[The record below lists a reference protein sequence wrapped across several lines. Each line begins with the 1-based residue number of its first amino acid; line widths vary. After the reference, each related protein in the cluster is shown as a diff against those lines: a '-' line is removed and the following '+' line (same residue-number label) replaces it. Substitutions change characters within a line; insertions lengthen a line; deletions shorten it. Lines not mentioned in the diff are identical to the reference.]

1 MRAQSGLWHDRRME
15 NDADVKAVLQQ
26 LREAVSAAGLDR
38 LLHARA
44 RHVWRSNLDR
54 REPEL
59 GDTARLLGMNC
70 AENLTQLL
78 HSALTEPATRIE
90 GVTATLTQGALL
102 IEVGGHRFRV
112 IKAPAGSGLDPQWLR
127 DFRWTPRRPL
137 RYEMA
142 ETNARVYPAAAG
154 YPGLEPLL
162 SAEEVGLVRD
172 ARDLHDHFFVW
183 AGIPG
188 SPPRT
193 AGWLATPTTAAPN
206 FLAVEPLWLDSGD
219 DADRAVPVAPQP
231 SPDTE
236 PELTLTLRQRPAT
249 GTA

>member
-1 MRAQSGLWHDRRME
+1 ME
-15 NDADVKAVLQQ
+15 NDADVSALLQQ
-26 LREAVSAAGLDR
+26 LRDAVSAVGFDR
-38 LLHARA
+38 LLHDLA

-54 REPEL
+54 REPAL

-78 HSALTEPATRIE
+78 HATLTESATQVE
-90 GVTATLTQGALL
+90 GVKATLTQGALL
-102 IEVGGHRFRV
+102 IEVGEHRFRV
-112 IKAPAGSGLDPQWLR
+112 IKAPAGSGLHPQWLQ

-142 ETNARVYPAAAG
+142 ETNGRVYPATTA
-154 YPGLEPLL
+154 YPDLEPLL

-172 ARDLHDHFFVW
+172 ARDLHDHLFVW

-206 FLAVEPLWLDSGD
+206 FLAVEPLWLDSND
-219 DADRAVPVAPQP
+219 DVDRAVPVTPQ
-231 SPDTE
+231 SGPDAE
-236 PELTLTLRQRPAT
+236 PELNLTLRQRPAT